1 MPRNDPRYVVGAR
14 VQAKAHHVTALA
26 ECHRRY
32 GANAKTKFVNGT
44 VVSVDAAASS
54 GGRKAATLITA
65 DYELGD
71 GTIKRCQLNSR
82 GIKMADA
89 ESTTGESNEP
99 VTALV
104 NENVEHVNETIDVG
118 APSAA
123 GMTTQEMLDAIQ
135 SSDEEPVQARASV
148 ETTTAA
154 PAVAATV
161 AATPAI
167 AAYDRSIVAFV
178 HHVEWRRSSSTEPPL
193 NGVVPPRLWSVRN
206 VVGCLDSR
214 STKLG
219 EQYECHG
226 LLSSDVPSKAA
237 SCDG

>member
-1 MPRNDPRYVVGAR
+1 
-14 VQAKAHHVTALA
+14 
-26 ECHRRY
+26 
-32 GANAKTKFVNGT
+32 
-44 VVSVDAAASS
+44 
-54 GGRKAATLITA
+54 
-65 DYELGD
+65 
-71 GTIKRCQLNSR
+71 
-82 GIKMADA
+82 MADA

-219 EQYECHG
+219 ERYECHG